1 MRGNNDRLIIVV
13 MQGHDG
19 TMQLQVRE
27 EKCHNVISNLVFFIF
42 ESLRIST
49 QNQIKQAFKHVV
61 ST

>member
-27 EKCHNVISNLVFFIF
+27 EKMPQCHQRLVFL
-42 ESLRIST
+42 SLNINKRSKSGQTGI
-49 QNQIKQAFKHVV
+49 
-61 ST
+61 